1 MPARDPR
8 LARALWDESERLCG
22 MEPGSALPKVNVRV
36 GETFEG
42 ISAADYYG
50 RGNNLSSS
58 GGGVMDTPGGEKMCA
73 DEESLPASSR
83 PVRNDDDLGADPSS
97 PNVKVTPSKS
107 GRWGLGL

>member
-1 MPARDPR
+1 MPARGPR

-22 MEPGSALPKVNVRV
+22 MEPGSALPKVNVCV

-50 RGNNLSSS
+50 GGGGTSS
-58 GGGVMDTPGGEKMCA
+58 GGGVMDTPGGEKMGG
-73 DEESLPASSR
+73 DEESLQASSR
-83 PVRNDDDLGADPSS
+83 PALIDDVLGDDPSS

>member
-1 MPARDPR
+1 
-8 LARALWDESERLCG
+8 
-22 MEPGSALPKVNVRV
+22 MEPGTALPKVNVCV